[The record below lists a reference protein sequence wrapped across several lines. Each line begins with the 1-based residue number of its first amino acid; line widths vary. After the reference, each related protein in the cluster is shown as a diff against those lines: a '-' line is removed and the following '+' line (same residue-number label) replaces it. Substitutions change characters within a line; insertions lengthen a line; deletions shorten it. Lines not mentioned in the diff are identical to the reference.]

1 MIFFPCVDFLPFESR
16 APNPESFWPSAGF
29 ASGSGIYGANLFNI
43 MNTAEQSQAARESA
57 CDPA

>member
-1 MIFFPCVDFLPFESR
+1 VGCLPFESR
-16 APNPESFWPSAGF
+16 TPNPESFWPSAGF

>member
-1 MIFFPCVDFLPFESR
+1 MIFFPVWAAFPL
-16 APNPESFWPSAGF
+16 NPFWPSAGF